1 MLQNYF
7 KIAFRNLLKHKIF
20 SIINVAGLAL
30 GIACCT
36 LLALY
41 IKDEFSYEK
50 HFADHERIYRVTTL
64 FSRDGNDQTFPRTS
78 PGVAM
83 SMLAEL
89 PEIESAVR
97 VVPIPE
103 VDQHLIRYKENVFYE
118 KQGYL
123 VDSTFFDIFPY
134 ELKEGDRNTALD
146 MPASV
151 IITEKLATKIFGNQ
165 SALDEL
171 LIINSGESLDTFRI
185 TGVIKQTHNR
195 SHIDAQFYMSMNSE
209 GWGREIAGMDTWA
222 WNNFILS
229 YLKLKPGTSP
239 ESVDAKIP
247 AMIERNAGELLKG
260 AGLKKEMKLQ
270 PLDDVRLYSV
280 FNNEFGMS
288 EAGNIQYVYILS
300 SIGIFILLIA
310 CINFMNLTT
319 AKASQRAGEVGVRK
333 SLGATRKNLIN
344 QFLGESMTI
353 VLAAMLLSIGL
364 VQLIL
369 PLFNSL
375 TQKELGINSENIL
388 YIAGSLVLIGG
399 FTGLVAGSYPAF
411 FLSAFQ
417 PAQVLKDKRLSGGSS
432 NWLRRSLVIFQFI
445 ISITLISSIVIIQKQ
460 LNYIQ
465 NKELGFETEN
475 RIMIPF
481 RSDEAKTHYREIK
494 NAAKQLAQVQ
504 EVSASTSLPSTP
516 LLRDYALYPQGG
528 SYDKAILHRNMA
540 IDENYFK
547 TLGIKLVAGRELI
560 YETDSMSW
568 NNRNRK
574 ILVNQMSL
582 KELGLEL
589 DEAIGSTIFSE
600 FDGEVYK
607 HEIVGVV
614 EDFHQFSLHQ
624 NMAPLLFFIPA
635 RANSYNY
642 MVISA
647 NTEDAQA
654 ITSQLEKTWK
664 EVIPNTPFES
674 AFLSDSVAKQYEE
687 DARTSLILII
697 ATGLAILISCLGL
710 YGLSIYV
717 AERRVKEIGIR
728 KVMGASVTGI
738 VALLSKE
745 FIKLVGIAF
754 VIAVPLGY
762 FAMDKWLLGFA
773 YKIELNAFVFVLAGL
788 ISLVIAWLTVSFESI
803 KAAISNPVKSLR
815 NE

>member
-1 MLQNYF
+1 MLQNYI

-20 SIINVAGLAL
+20 SVINIAGLAL

-36 LLALY
+36 ILALY
-41 IKDEFSYEK
+41 IKDEFSYEQ
-50 HFADHERIYRVTTL
+50 HFADHDRIYRMYTIFT
-64 FSRDGNDQTFPRTS
+64 RDGNEQSFPRTS
-78 PGVAM
+78 PAVAM
-83 SMLAEL
+83 DLAREL
-89 PEIESAVR
+89 PEVETATR

-103 VDQHLIRYKENVFYE
+103 VDQHLIRYKDNVFYE

-123 VDSTFFDIFPY
+123 VDSTFLDVFPY
-134 ELKEGDRNTALD
+134 ELKEGDRKTALHV
-146 MPASV
+146 PASV
-151 IITEKLATKIFGNQ
+151 LISEKLASKIFGNG

-185 TGVIKQTHNR
+185 TGVIKQTRNR
-195 SHIDAQFYMSMNSE
+195 SHVDAQFYMSMNSE
-209 GWGREIAGMDTWA
+209 GWGRELANMDTWA
-222 WNNFILS
+222 WNNFIQS
-229 YLKLKPGTSP
+229 YLKLKPGTSSK
-239 ESVDAKIP
+239 SVDEKLP
-247 AMIERNAGELLKG
+247 GMIERKAGELLKN
-260 AGLKKEMKLQ
+260 AGLKKEMGLQ
-270 PLDDVRLYSV
+270 PLDDVRLFSV
-280 FNNEFGMS
+280 FNNNFGMS
-288 EAGNIQYVYILS
+288 ESGNIQNVYILS

-353 VLAAMLLSIGL
+353 VIAAMVLSIGT

-375 TQKELGINSENIL
+375 TQKDLSINSENVL
-388 YIAGSLVLIGG
+388 YIVGSLVLIGG
-399 FTGLVAGSYPAF
+399 FTAVVAGSYPAF

-417 PAQVLKDKRLSGGSS
+417 PAQVLKDKRLSGGSA
-432 NWLRRSLVIFQFI
+432 NWLRRSLVVFQFV
-445 ISITLISSIVIIQKQ
+445 ISITLISAIVIIQKQ
-460 LNYIQ
+460 LNFIQ
-465 NKELGFETEN
+465 SKELGFEVDN
-475 RIMIPF
+475 KIMIPF
-481 RSDEAKTHYREIK
+481 RSDEAKTQYTQIK
-494 NAAKQLAQVQ
+494 NAAKQLTQVKD
-504 EVSASTSLPSTP
+504 VSASTSLPSTP
-516 LLRDYALYPQGG
+516 LLRDYALYPQG
-528 SYDKAILHRNMA
+528 SSLDKAILHRNMA

-574 ILVNQMSL
+574 ILVNEMSL
-582 KELGLEL
+582 KELGL
-589 DEAIGSTIFSE
+589 DPDKAVGSTIYSE

-614 EDFHQFSLHQ
+614 DDFHQFSLHQ

-635 RANSYNY
+635 RSNAYNY
-642 MVISA
+642 LVIAA
-647 NTEDAQA
+647 NTEDATT
-654 ITSQLEKTWK
+654 ISSQLEKTWK
-664 EVIPNTPFES
+664 EIIPNTPFES

-687 DARTSLILII
+687 DSRTSLILTI
-697 ATGLAILISCLGL
+697 ATTLAILISCMGL

-745 FIKLVGIAF
+745 FIKLVIVAF

-762 FAMDKWLLGFA
+762 YAMNKWLLSFA
-773 YKIELNAFVFVLAGL
+773 YRIELNAFVFVLAGI
-788 ISLVIAWLTVSFESI
+788 ISLLIAWATVSFESI
-803 KAAISNPVKSLR
+803 KAAVSNPVKSLR